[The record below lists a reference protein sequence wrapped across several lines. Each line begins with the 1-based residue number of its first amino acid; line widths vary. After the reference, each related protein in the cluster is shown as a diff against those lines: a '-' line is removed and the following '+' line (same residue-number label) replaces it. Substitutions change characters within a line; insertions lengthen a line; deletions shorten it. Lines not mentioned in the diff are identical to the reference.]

1 MDKSKKIEAILVIVT
16 GLIILHLVFKIKVL
30 LTAALAVAVLSL
42 MSSFIRDKIVW
53 LWMKLAEVLGY
64 INGRILLSVI
74 FFIILTPVAFLF
86 KLTGKDP
93 MQRKRKRESKSMYI
107 ERNHTYTK
115 EDLEFIW

>member
-16 GLIILHLVFKIKVL
+16 GLIVLHLIFKIKML
-30 LTAALAVAVLSL
+30 LTIALLIAVLSL
-42 MSSFIRDKIVW
+42 FSDFIRDKIVW

-93 MQRKRKRESKSMYI
+93 MQRKRKNESESMYI
-107 ERNHTYTK
+107 DRNHTYTK

>member
-1 MDKSKKIEAILVIVT
+1 MDKSKKTEAILVIVA
-16 GLIILHLVFKIKVL
+16 GLIIFHLIFKLKVL
-30 LTAALAVAVLSL
+30 LTVALAVAVLSL
-42 MSSFIRDKIVW
+42 MSDFIRDKIVW

-64 INGRILLSVI
+64 INGKILLSLI
-74 FFIILTPVAFLF
+74 FFLILTPVAFIF

-93 MQRKRKRESKSMYI
+93 MQRKRRKQSHSFYI